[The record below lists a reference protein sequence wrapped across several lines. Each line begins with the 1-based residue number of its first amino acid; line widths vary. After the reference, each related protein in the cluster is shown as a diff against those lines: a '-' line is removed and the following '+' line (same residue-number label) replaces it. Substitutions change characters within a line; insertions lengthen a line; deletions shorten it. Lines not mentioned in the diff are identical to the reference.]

1 MIGILFNLNS
11 MLLYRW
17 PWLRYKI
24 KFHVGKEAIS
34 MNRRLHD
41 QRIRTNGIPS
51 PETGCMY
58 PFLIIISYKT
68 LF

>member
-1 MIGILFNLNS
+1 
-11 MLLYRW
+11 
-17 PWLRYKI
+17 
-24 KFHVGKEAIS
+24 

-58 PFLIIISYKT
+58 PFLIIFSYKT
-68 LF
+68 FFLMINSAQTEQVRIVLDEMYRKNKPEVNHDA